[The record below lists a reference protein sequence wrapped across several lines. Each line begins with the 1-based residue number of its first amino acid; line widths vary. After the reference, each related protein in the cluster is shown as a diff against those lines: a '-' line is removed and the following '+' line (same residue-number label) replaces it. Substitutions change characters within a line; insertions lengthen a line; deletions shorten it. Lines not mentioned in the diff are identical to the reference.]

1 MNLKVYA
8 SQEIRLTDKFLDD
21 LYNGEL
27 LPLVA
32 AGKYYLIEFPSDRV
46 PSNTKQ
52 VLQEL
57 IDDGITPVIAHSER
71 NHELSSNL
79 HLLYELVQMGCLSQ
93 ITTSSYSGYY
103 SETLVTNSQQ
113 MIQHNLAH
121 ILASDVHHMKHRPMN
136 VQVAFERLA
145 REYGQETVQYFK
157 DNARDIFNGDRVN
170 IKKPIQ
176 PKKPR
181 KNWFGLF

>member
-1 MNLKVYA
+1 
-8 SQEIRLTDKFLDD
+8 
-21 LYNGEL
+21 L
-27 LPLVA
+27 LPLDA

-46 PSNTKQ
+46 PSNAKQ

-57 IDDGITPVIAHSER
+57 IDDGITPVIAHTER

-79 HLLYELVQMGCLSQ
+79 YLLYELVQMRCLSQ

-103 SETLVTNSQQ
+103 SETLVSNSQQ

-145 REYGQETVQYFK
+145 RE
-157 DNARDIFNGDRVN
+157 
-170 IKKPIQ
+170 
-176 PKKPR
+176 
-181 KNWFGLF
+181 